1 MFKNLQ
7 HVVELCLRLDENC
20 RKLFREEW
28 EKNMKRIFFLVP
40 YSSEEVLKHTAK
52 TKHWRITDP
61 TRKHWFHGV
70 SFLLSMG
77 NRVCFLGDKILICWF
92 LEAALFTMGDP
103 VVWWLPIFYS
113 HGLVWPKREQLPS
126 YHSLQDGRKCLII
139 SWLLENLDNAVF

>member
-40 YSSEEVLKHTAK
+40 FSLEEVLKHTAK
-52 TKHWRITDP
+52 TKHWCITDP

-92 LEAALFTMGDP
+92 LEAALFTIGGSSSLVTSYLLFP
-103 VVWWLPIFYS
+103 WLSVTQVRATSFLS
-113 HGLVWPKREQLPS
+113 FSTRWQEMFNNKLV
-126 YHSLQDGRKCLII
+126 II
-139 SWLLENLDNAVF
+139 KSR